1 MKTLAFIVIINAVE
15 VIFEIITP
23 SKASTSVMVT
33 CPKDCDKPRLL
44 DRNCLS
50 CYKVDS
56 NDTQDEMMLRTSTT
70 QHNEMSCTYWQQVC
84 IQDCST
90 KKPTAKEPP
99 TVYEIYICEEKYS
112 NEEKNVETVLP
123 HDNTKLKRVVTQ
135 GGGTDSVNVDEITGN
150 GDKID
155 RPDVLLR
162 KRPWKGCLK
171 KASKMC
177 KKACKA
183 AVKDACDYYDC
194 KKKLKKGLKK
204 ECKKSCKRQFL
215 DDY

>member
-1 MKTLAFIVIINAVE
+1 MSAFEALLPLYLFVVAIAADVWNIDSPEDSVIDDVIVDGNESLFSAFIIMESNKDSE
-15 VIFEIITP
+15 EII
-23 SKASTSVMVT
+23 
-33 CPKDCDKPRLL
+33 L
-44 DRNCLS
+44 D
-50 CYKVDS
+50 
-56 NDTQDEMMLRTSTT
+56 
-70 QHNEMSCTYWQQVC
+70 
-84 IQDCST
+84 
-90 KKPTAKEPP
+90 
-99 TVYEIYICEEKYS
+99 S

-123 HDNTKLKRVVTQ
+123 HDNTKLKRVVT
-135 GGGTDSVNVDEITGN
+135 DSVNVDDITGN